1 MKSVR
6 RVFKKKLTPY
16 NLRSR
21 GPAPHVIR
29 SSTPK
34 VNSEVQVSLSDEEN
48 CTLLCELPYYNSS
61 LSQASTHTTNPSE
74 SSKPVHRIQ
83 SGDQPRRSTAYFSPD
98 QANITNRETIDI
110 SIASSHDS
118 PILQPSL
125 SKQQTPRGPQ
135 EASEGSSLEDFSPL
149 NSRRFPTGS
158 RSTLNV
164 EHSSQEDIEPQ
175 RDLSAAQI
183 AHSPADILGRVES
196 RIHLENSKQNLKPN
210 KKNTRFESG
219 SSDDFEDTLS
229 NYSREDDVKD
239 IVINE
244 RNRIQSN
251 MDAQHHMSPSAEEDI
266 LRDIQEQ
273 MTALQTQMWY
283 QHAMQQQAV
292 NALDQAPLPE
302 TISTRRPPPFH
313 GYDSEDI
320 NRWLDKFENYLKL
333 RRIDLATPTAQA
345 ELVMSLAGP
354 AEDFYYSLPLEQ
366 KSTYAEL
373 RNLLRER
380 FANDNQSWIIW
391 QAVATRQ
398 QGSIESL
405 DTYLTDLTNKFRRL
419 NITDAEKMRYFV
431 QGLRPEIRETVL
443 LKQPKSFREAEEI
456 ARLTCAVKTTMNYPA
471 VSVACQPLS
480 RSTVL
485 NETTVSNRELMSKI
499 DDLSKKVEANKEP
512 ANSTHPDKNL
522 LSKLDALVK
531 SMSTNVAYLDNQPA
545 VAALNDAFQ
554 GNTGNSST
562 MRNGREYRHLE
573 EMIQK
578 LAREMDARIRGL
590 ARRTNAPRVQQTRER
605 TRDGRPTCFSC
616 GQIGHFP
623 SSCPERRNPSHRSQN
638 QPQQRSQ
645 GPSYSGSPGYNQPRD
660 NYRSFPSQN
669 RRDQRLAVLDEGWYD
684 EDFVAQFTQSPFE
697 HASSETDLE
706 QQQASEPQE
715 NVELR
720 SNGTVVFSKQRPQNA
735 MNLHKGS
742 TLQQSLTS
750 PSTYA
755 AIRSQSLSAQSEVKQ
770 PPLPGI
776 FCFSSGSANNQV
788 PPDTISADQTP
799 ANVNT
804 NSLLESILHAIQDL
818 NSNQTQSPSLKD
830 SPTQAITDDG
840 KNSSDAFVNNSLA
853 SDQYSTDPEI
863 IPDDTQPKP
872 EETDLVCHST
882 PASNNSQT
890 TELLTDPDTNTVVTN
905 DAQVPRTAYL
915 ANSSPVPTQDSSAQD
930 HQTEREAVHT
940 SCLPT
945 TSITHGELD
954 ITVNSPSLTMTQD
967 EETTPLA
974 PVSAQQSTLPQN
986 TEQVKEFQPKP
997 RDLTVTATVNGQDI
1011 KLLVDTGAGISVID
1025 KTFLLE
1031 LYANQIPALC
1041 TSSTTQ
1047 VKTVSGQS
1055 LPIEGTLKVFLQIA
1069 GGTYPCDFHVVK
1081 NLSYEAVLGRDFLR
1095 AHGAVIDLKNGT
1107 LRLDNDPPDTSS
1119 EQTCAV
1125 RVWSTCVIPPQSESV
1140 IPAYLDANCSP
1151 GVVGLLEASP
1161 RLIERYQLQG
1171 AAALVTLSSDHT
1183 VPFRLINPTQKP
1195 VTLYRGATLG
1205 KFSRADENIQVYS
1218 LEEQPEKPDVQPP
1231 PAENVPVDLTDADL
1245 TEAQKAELQN
1255 LLNEYRDIFALKPN
1269 ELGRTS
1275 LV

>member
-1 MKSVR
+1 
-6 RVFKKKLTPY
+6 
-16 NLRSR
+16 
-21 GPAPHVIR
+21 
-29 SSTPK
+29 
-34 VNSEVQVSLSDEEN
+34 
-48 CTLLCELPYYNSS
+48 
-61 LSQASTHTTNPSE
+61 
-74 SSKPVHRIQ
+74 
-83 SGDQPRRSTAYFSPD
+83 
-98 QANITNRETIDI
+98 
-110 SIASSHDS
+110 
-118 PILQPSL
+118 
-125 SKQQTPRGPQ
+125 
-135 EASEGSSLEDFSPL
+135 
-149 NSRRFPTGS
+149 
-158 RSTLNV
+158 
-164 EHSSQEDIEPQ
+164 
-175 RDLSAAQI
+175 
-183 AHSPADILGRVES
+183 
-196 RIHLENSKQNLKPN
+196 
-210 KKNTRFESG
+210 
-219 SSDDFEDTLS
+219 
-229 NYSREDDVKD
+229 
-239 IVINE
+239 
-244 RNRIQSN
+244 

-398 QGSIESL
+398 QGSIEPL

-485 NETTVSNRELMSKI
+485 NETTVSNRELMAKI

-531 SMSTNVAYLDNQPA
+531 SMSTNVAYLDSQPA

-669 RRDQRLAVLDEGWYD
+669 RRDQR
-684 EDFVAQFTQSPFE
+684 
-697 HASSETDLE
+697 
-706 QQQASEPQE
+706 
-715 NVELR
+715 
-720 SNGTVVFSKQRPQNA
+720 
-735 MNLHKGS
+735 NLHQDF
-742 TLQQSLTS
+742 TPQQSLTS

-755 AIRSQSLSAQSEVKQ
+755 AIRSQPFLTHPEVKQ

-776 FCFSSGSANNQV
+776 FCFS
-788 PPDTISADQTP
+788 T
-799 ANVNT
+799 
-804 NSLLESILHAIQDL
+804 
-818 NSNQTQSPSLKD
+818 
-830 SPTQAITDDG
+830 
-840 KNSSDAFVNNSLA
+840 
-853 SDQYSTDPEI
+853 DQYPADPEI
-863 IPDDTQPKP
+863 IPEDTQPKTDN
-872 EETDLVCHST
+872 TDLVCHST

-890 TELLTDPDTNTVVTN
+890 TEILTDPDTTFSTALGVQNHSPSSVIPECTSIVVTN
-905 DAQVPRTAYL
+905 VGQVSRTEHL
-915 ANSSPVPTQDSSAQD
+915 ANSPLDPTREFRFQNNSK
-930 HQTEREAVHT
+930 ERDAVHT
-940 SCLPT
+940 SCIAAATNNHSQLNIPANDT
-945 TSITHGELD
+945 LLD
-954 ITVNSPSLTMTQD
+954 ANEV
-967 EETTPLA
+967 EETTPLI
-974 PVSAQQSTLPQN
+974 PVSAQQDTFYQL
-986 TEQVKEFQPKP
+986 TEPSQEFQPQP
-997 RDLTVTATVNGQDI
+997 PVLQENLGELVQTATRRVHEGPSLVRNTASLAAYAEHSTRETPHYIQEI
-1011 KLLVDTGAGISVID
+1011 CRLKANWKNSVVKWTLEYKLLPQQNHI
-1025 KTFLLE
+1025 
-1031 LYANQIPALC
+1031 
-1041 TSSTTQ
+1041 
-1047 VKTVSGQS
+1047 
-1055 LPIEGTLKVFLQIA
+1055 
-1069 GGTYPCDFHVVK
+1069 
-1081 NLSYEAVLGRDFLR
+1081 
-1095 AHGAVIDLKNGT
+1095 
-1107 LRLDNDPPDTSS
+1107 
-1119 EQTCAV
+1119 
-1125 RVWSTCVIPPQSESV
+1125 VIP
-1140 IPAYLDANCSP
+1140 
-1151 GVVGLLEASP
+1151 
-1161 RLIERYQLQG
+1161 ERETQL
-1171 AAALVTLSSDHT
+1171 A
-1183 VPFRLINPTQKP
+1183 
-1195 VTLYRGATLG
+1195 
-1205 KFSRADENIQVYS
+1205 
-1218 LEEQPEKPDVQPP
+1218 
-1231 PAENVPVDLTDADL
+1231 
-1245 TEAQKAELQN
+1245 
-1255 LLNEYRDIFALKPN
+1255 
-1269 ELGRTS
+1269 
-1275 LV
+1275 